1 MSMYM
6 RQKAYSY
13 WRSSTEPRSYTAY
26 MFDREIPQYSAV
38 WSIYA
43 AM

>member
-1 MSMYM
+1 MSTYM

-13 WRSSTEPRSYTAY
+13 WRSSTEPRSYAVY